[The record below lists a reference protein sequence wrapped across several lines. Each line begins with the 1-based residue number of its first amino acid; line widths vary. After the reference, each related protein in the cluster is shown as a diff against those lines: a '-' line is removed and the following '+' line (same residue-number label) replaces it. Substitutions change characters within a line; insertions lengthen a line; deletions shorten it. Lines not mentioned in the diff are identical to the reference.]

1 MKKLNW
7 SKLSIVI
14 AEDEEE
20 LRGVICSMLQ
30 MEGSKVFAASNGNEA
45 FEIIQREK
53 IDIII
58 SDVQMP
64 YCTGLQLLEKI
75 QPVQK
80 KPALF
85 LVTGFA
91 DVSESEAKKKGATS
105 LIHKPFSLE
114 KLKTTVSEA
123 LKENDEFKPNYA

>member
-1 MKKLNW
+1 VKKLNW
-7 SKLSIVI
+7 TELSIVV
-14 AEDEEE
+14 AEDEDE
-20 LRGVICSMLQ
+20 LRGIMCSMLQ

-45 FEIIQREK
+45 FDIIQREK

-64 YCTGLQLLEKI
+64 HCTGLQLLEKI
-75 QPVQK
+75 QPVTK

-91 DVSESEAKKKGATS
+91 DVTETEAKKKGATS

-123 LKENDEFKPNYA
+123 LKENEEFKLKYA